1 MIDKLQFY
9 HGAAIISL
17 LENENLSAK
26 KRGSLGYV
34 VNDRVFVFL
43 KYTTK
48 ARSPWRFSFDQEDVD
63 RCLKMALEYKV
74 VILGLVC
81 GGDGICALSWE
92 ETQYL
97 LNTKPGWISVKRKH
111 NKSYGVAGSVSEL
124 KRKVSVRRWRSII
137 SEVVK

>member
-81 GGDGICALSWE
+81 GGDGICALSLE